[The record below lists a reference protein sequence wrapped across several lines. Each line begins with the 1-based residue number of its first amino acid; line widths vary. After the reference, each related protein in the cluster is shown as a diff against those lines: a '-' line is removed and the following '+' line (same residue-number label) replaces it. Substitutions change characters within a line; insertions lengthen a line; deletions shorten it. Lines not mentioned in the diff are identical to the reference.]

1 MLDDGFFLVDKP
13 VGPTSN
19 RVLQDIKRRLIGP
32 SFTRGHKFGHTGTLD
47 SFASGLLIVLVG
59 KLTRLTPWFMGQA
72 KEYEAVVRFGEETD
86 TPRPLRQ
93 GYCDCRCA
101 VAEPASRCS
110 DRSFVEDFLQTPPSY
125 SAVHVGGKRSY
136 EIAKSGEI
144 PDLAPRSVS
153 IEMLELLSFE
163 GVEARF
169 SVRCSSGTYIRSL
182 ARDIG
187 LACSSRAFVQ
197 SLRRTR
203 IGTFDV
209 SAACSPQDC
218 AATTLYAFTPDKAH
232 DIGLGAGLLSRE
244 FSVRFQHGCVLP
256 LNAIELLYDGASVAA
271 LFAEGDGFIG
281 LVEKHGDN
289 WCPIVVA
296 LKELQQ

>member
-86 TPRPLRQ
+86 TLDPLGRVIATA
-93 GYCDCRCA
+93 A
-101 VAEPASRCS
+101 VPSLSLLQDVLPQFRG
-110 DRSFVEDFLQTPPSY
+110 RLLQTPPSY

>member
-47 SFASGLLIVLVG
+47 SFASGLLVVLVG
-59 KLTRLTPWFMGQA
+59 RLTRLTPWFMGQA

-86 TPRPLRQ
+86 TLDPLGRVIATAAVPTLSLLQDVLPRFRGRL
-93 GYCDCRCA
+93 
-101 VAEPASRCS
+101 
-110 DRSFVEDFLQTPPSY
+110 LQTPPSY

>member
-1 MLDDGFFLVDKP
+1 MLNNGFFLVDKP

-19 RVLQDIKRRLIGP
+19 RVLQDIKRRLIGS
-32 SFTRGHKFGHTGTLD
+32 SFARGQKFGHSGTLD

-59 KLTRLTPWFMGQA
+59 GLTRLTPWFMGQA

-86 TPRPLRQ
+86 TLDPLGRVIATAAVPPLNLLETVLPRFR
-93 GYCDCRCA
+93 GRI
-101 VAEPASRCS
+101 
-110 DRSFVEDFLQTPPSY
+110 LQTPPSY
-125 SAVHVGGKRSY
+125 SAVHLGGKRSY

-153 IEMLELLSFE
+153 IEILELLSFE
-163 GVEARF
+163 GVEARLT
-169 SVRCSSGTYIRSL
+169 VRCSSGTYIRSL

-187 LACSSRAFVQ
+187 LACGSRAFVQ

-209 SAACSPQDC
+209 AAACSPQDC
-218 AATTLYAFTPDKAH
+218 TASTLHVFTPDKAH

-244 FSVRFQHGCVLP
+244 FSVRFQHGCALP
-256 LNAIELLYDGASVAA
+256 LNAVELLHNGASVTA
-271 LFAEGDGFIG
+271 LFTKDGGFIG
-281 LVEKHGDN
+281 LAEKRGDG
-289 WCPIVVA
+289 WRPTMVA

>member
-47 SFASGLLIVLVG
+47 SFASGLLVVLVG
-59 KLTRLTPWFMGQA
+59 RLTRLTPWFMGQA

-86 TPRPLRQ
+86 TLDPLGRVIATAAVPPLSQLEDVLPRFR
-93 GYCDCRCA
+93 GRI
-101 VAEPASRCS
+101 
-110 DRSFVEDFLQTPPSY
+110 LQTPPSY

-136 EIAKSGEI
+136 EIAQSGET

-187 LACSSRAFVQ
+187 LACGSRAFVQ

-209 SAACSPQDC
+209 AAACSPQDC

-244 FSVRFQHGCVLP
+244 FSVQFQHGCVLP

-271 LFAEGDGFIG
+271 LFTEGDGFIG

-289 WCPIVVA
+289 WCPTVVA

>member
-86 TPRPLRQ
+86 TLDPLGRVIATAAVPTLSLLQDVLPRFRGRL
-93 GYCDCRCA
+93 
-101 VAEPASRCS
+101 
-110 DRSFVEDFLQTPPSY
+110 LQTPPSY

-271 LFAEGDGFIG
+271 LFTEGDGFIG
-281 LVEKHGDN
+281 LVEKYGDN